1 MLSLSALRRVRARA
15 AVVALLTLG
24 VLSTSATV
32 AVASHMPSY
41 SIKVV
46 EGVSTLPEDSIL
58 STSASA
64 PDHTSVTLRILRGG
78 STIAQNTSEG
88 GAWLSQVPQ
97 VGEVVT
103 LEAPTGSGQLA
114 GSIVYDGLP
123 SMDPTVCAGSTN
135 FSGQRT
141 PGTEV
146 EGSYLTL
153 VPHPSYV
160 ATHHGGNAQIT
171 SLVGS
176 SFGGNFLTAPSAGQ
190 TLSVSEH
197 VTTVAG
203 GISFTYESETERPV
217 GACPPPPP
225 PPPPPAPAP
234 ALLGS
239 ILKLPHATLRSLLR
253 SGHLSDQVTI
263 NQPGTVVQD
272 LYLEDGTIPADASVA
287 SVKHRRHRHR
297 HRPPATLVAA
307 GSTSANAAGTVA
319 VTLKLTARG
328 RRRLAH
334 AHNARLVLVTAL
346 HAASGAE
353 LNLGRRV
360 IALHR

>member
-1 MLSLSALRRVRARA
+1 MLSLSALWRVRART

-24 VLSTSATV
+24 VLGTNTTA

-46 EGVSTLPEDSIL
+46 EGVTTLPEDSIL

-103 LEAPTGSGQLA
+103 LEAPTGSGQLV

-153 VPHPSYV
+153 VAHPSYV

-176 SFGGNFLTAPSAGQ
+176 SFGGNFLTAPSTGQ

-197 VTTVAG
+197 VTTVAS

-217 GACPPPPP
+217 GACPLP
-225 PPPPPAPAP
+225 PPPPPAPAPPP

-272 LYLEDGTIPADASVA
+272 LYLENGTLPASASVA
-287 SVKHRRHRHR
+287 SVKHRHRRHK

-307 GSTSANAAGTVA
+307 GSTSAKAAGTVG

-334 AHNARLVLVTAL
+334 VHDARLVLVTTL
-346 HAASGAE
+346 NAASGAK